1 MYDFYCKEFHKGRG
15 DSLLE
20 KKYQIHLQNHY
31 DATSRQV
38 QKKEIKVLK
47 KNKNLLI
54 GEVFPY
60 QICLEST
67 MEYSRFMLW
76 FEKEVQKI
84 VKELWNQHF
93 IIKLT
98 LSQLHFRETILFLE
112 HLKDFSKR
120 ITIEFIGEDT
130 PEIKKHF
137 SVQEQEAFFIGKL
150 RMLKK
155 WKFIISKH
163 IEGCSVE
170 QTLAFTPCLHEIKYT
185 MSQQA
190 RMEENIIDLHMFI
203 DFWEYWATHKKLKF
217 VVEVKEA
224 DFITKSLMHKKVHV
238 QFENA

>member
-1 MYDFYCKEFHKGRG
+1 
-15 DSLLE
+15 
-20 KKYQIHLQNHY
+20 
-31 DATSRQV
+31 ATSRRL

-47 KNKNLLI
+47 KRKNLLI

-60 QICLEST
+60 QICLANT
-67 MEYSRFMLW
+67 MEYSRFMTW
-76 FEKEVQKI
+76 FEQEVKKI
-84 VKELWNQHF
+84 VTDLWNQHF

-112 HLKDFSKR
+112 HIKDFSKR
-120 ITIEFIGEDT
+120 ITIEFIGEDLSNN
-130 PEIKKHF
+130 EIKNHF
-137 SVQEQEAFFIGKL
+137 SIQEQEAFFIGKL

-170 QTLAFTPCLHEIKYT
+170 QTLAFTPCIHEIKYT

-203 DFWEYWATHKKLKF
+203 DFWEYWAAYKKLKF
-217 VVEVKEA
+217 VVEVKEE
-224 DFITKSLMHKKVHV
+224 DFITKSLMHKKAHV
-238 QFENA
+238 RFENA

>member
-1 MYDFYCKEFHKGRG
+1 
-15 DSLLE
+15 
-20 KKYQIHLQNHY
+20 
-31 DATSRQV
+31 TSRQV

-47 KNKNLLI
+47 KRRNLLI

-60 QICLEST
+60 QICLANT
-67 MEYSRFMLW
+67 MEYSRFMTW
-76 FEKEVQKI
+76 FEQEVKKI
-84 VKELWNQHF
+84 VTDLWNQHF

-112 HLKDFSKR
+112 HIKDFSKR
-120 ITIEFIGEDT
+120 ITIEFIGEDLSNN
-130 PEIKKHF
+130 EIKNHF
-137 SVQEQEAFFIGKL
+137 SIQEQEAFFIGKL

-170 QTLAFTPCLHEIKYT
+170 QTLAFTPCIHEIKYT

-203 DFWEYWATHKKLKF
+203 DFWEYWAAYKKLKF
-217 VVEVKEA
+217 VVEVKEE
-224 DFITKSLMHKKVHV
+224 DFITKSLMHKKAHV
-238 QFENA
+238 RFENA

>member
-1 MYDFYCKEFHKGRG
+1 
-15 DSLLE
+15 
-20 KKYQIHLQNHY
+20 
-31 DATSRQV
+31 V

-47 KNKNLLI
+47 KRRNLLI

-60 QICLEST
+60 QICLANT
-67 MEYSRFMLW
+67 MEYSRFMTW
-76 FEKEVQKI
+76 FEQEVKKI
-84 VKELWNQHF
+84 VTDLWNQHF

-112 HLKDFSKR
+112 HIKDFSKR
-120 ITIEFIGEDT
+120 ITIEFIGEDLSNN
-130 PEIKKHF
+130 EIKNHF
-137 SVQEQEAFFIGKL
+137 SIQEQEAFFIGKL

-170 QTLAFTPCLHEIKYT
+170 QTLAFTPCIHEIKYT

-203 DFWEYWATHKKLKF
+203 DFWEYWAAYKKLKF
-217 VVEVKEA
+217 VVEVKEE
-224 DFITKSLMHKKVHV
+224 DFITKSLMHKKAHV
-238 QFENA
+238 RFENA

>member
-1 MYDFYCKEFHKGRG
+1 
-15 DSLLE
+15 
-20 KKYQIHLQNHY
+20 
-31 DATSRQV
+31 DATSRRL

-47 KNKNLLI
+47 KRKNLLI

-60 QICLEST
+60 QICLANT
-67 MEYSRFMLW
+67 MEYSRFMTW
-76 FEKEVQKI
+76 FEQEVKKI
-84 VKELWNQHF
+84 VTDLWNQHF

-112 HLKDFSKR
+112 HIKDFSKR
-120 ITIEFIGEDT
+120 ITIEFIGEDLSNN
-130 PEIKKHF
+130 EIKNHF
-137 SVQEQEAFFIGKL
+137 SIQEQEAFFIGKL

-170 QTLAFTPCLHEIKYT
+170 QTLAFTPCIHEIKYT

-203 DFWEYWATHKKLKF
+203 DFWEYWAAYKKLKF
-217 VVEVKEA
+217 VVEVKEE
-224 DFITKSLMHKKVHV
+224 DFITKSLMHKKAHV
-238 QFENA
+238 RFENA

>member
-1 MYDFYCKEFHKGRG
+1 
-15 DSLLE
+15 L
-20 KKYQIHLQNHY
+20 
-31 DATSRQV
+31 

-47 KNKNLLI
+47 KRKNLLI

-60 QICLEST
+60 QICLANT
-67 MEYSRFMLW
+67 MEYSRFMTW
-76 FEKEVQKI
+76 FEQEVKKI
-84 VKELWNQHF
+84 VTDLWNQHF

-112 HLKDFSKR
+112 HIKDFSKR
-120 ITIEFIGEDT
+120 ITIEFIGEDLSNN
-130 PEIKKHF
+130 EIKNHF
-137 SVQEQEAFFIGKL
+137 SIQEQEAFFIGKL

-170 QTLAFTPCLHEIKYT
+170 QTLAFTPCIHEIKYT

-203 DFWEYWATHKKLKF
+203 DFWEYWAAYKKLKF
-217 VVEVKEA
+217 VVEVKEE
-224 DFITKSLMHKKVHV
+224 DFITKSLMHKKAHV
-238 QFENA
+238 R

>member
-1 MYDFYCKEFHKGRG
+1 
-15 DSLLE
+15 
-20 KKYQIHLQNHY
+20 
-31 DATSRQV
+31 DATSRSI

-47 KNKNLLI
+47 KRKNLLI

-60 QICLEST
+60 QICLANT
-67 MEYSRFMLW
+67 MEYSRFMTW
-76 FEKEVQKI
+76 FEQEVKKI
-84 VKELWNQHF
+84 VTDLWNQHF

-112 HLKDFSKR
+112 HIKDFSKR
-120 ITIEFIGEDT
+120 ITIEFIGEDLSNN
-130 PEIKKHF
+130 EIKNHF
-137 SVQEQEAFFIGKL
+137 SIQEQEAFFIGKL

-170 QTLAFTPCLHEIKYT
+170 QTLAFTPCIHEIKYT

-203 DFWEYWATHKKLKF
+203 DFWEYWAAYKKLKF
-217 VVEVKEA
+217 VVEVKEE
-224 DFITKSLMHKKVHV
+224 DFITKSLMHKKAHV
-238 QFENA
+238 RFENA

>member
-1 MYDFYCKEFHKGRG
+1 M
-15 DSLLE
+15 LE

-31 DATSRQV
+31 DATSRKL

-47 KNKNLLI
+47 KRKDLLI

-60 QICLEST
+60 QICLANT
-67 MEYSRFMLW
+67 MEYSRFMTW
-76 FEKEVQKI
+76 FEQEVKKI
-84 VKELWNQHF
+84 VTDLWNQHF

-98 LSQLHFRETILFLE
+98 LSQLHFRETIQFLE
-112 HLKDFSKR
+112 HIKGFSKR
-120 ITIEFIGEDT
+120 ITIEFIGEDLSNN
-130 PEIKKHF
+130 EIKNHF
-137 SVQEQEAFFIGKL
+137 STQEQEAFFIGKL

-170 QTLAFTPCLHEIKYT
+170 QTLAFTPCIHEIKYT

-203 DFWEYWATHKKLKF
+203 DFWEYWAAYKKLKF
-217 VVEVKEA
+217 VVEVKEE
-224 DFITKSLMHKKVHV
+224 DFITKSLMHKKAHV
-238 QFENA
+238 RFENA

>member
-1 MYDFYCKEFHKGRG
+1 M
-15 DSLLE
+15 LE

-47 KNKNLLI
+47 KRRNLLI

-60 QICLEST
+60 QICLANT
-67 MEYSRFMLW
+67 MEYSRFMTW
-76 FEKEVQKI
+76 FEQEVKKI
-84 VKELWNQHF
+84 VTDLWNQHF

-112 HLKDFSKR
+112 HIKDFSKR
-120 ITIEFIGEDT
+120 ITIEFIGEDLSNN
-130 PEIKKHF
+130 EIKNHF
-137 SVQEQEAFFIGKL
+137 SIQEQEAFFIGKL

-170 QTLAFTPCLHEIKYT
+170 QTLAFTPCIHEIKYT

-190 RMEENIIDLHMFI
+190 RMEENIIDLHIFI
-203 DFWEYWATHKKLKF
+203 DFWEYWASHKKLKF
-217 VVEVKEA
+217 VIEVLKE
-224 DFITKSLMHKKVHV
+224 DFITKSLMYKNKQIKFINV
-238 QFENA
+238 Q

>member
-1 MYDFYCKEFHKGRG
+1 M
-15 DSLLE
+15 LE

-38 QKKEIKVLK
+38 QKKEIKILK
-47 KNKNLLI
+47 KRKNLLI

-60 QICLEST
+60 QICLANT
-67 MEYSRFMLW
+67 MEYSRFMTW
-76 FEKEVQKI
+76 FEQEVKKI
-84 VKELWNQHF
+84 VTDLWNQHF

-112 HLKDFSKR
+112 HIKDFSKR
-120 ITIEFIGEDT
+120 ITIEFIGEDLSNN
-130 PEIKKHF
+130 EIKNHF
-137 SVQEQEAFFIGKL
+137 SIQEQEAFFIGKL

-190 RMEENIIDLHMFI
+190 RMEENIIDLHIFI
-203 DFWEYWATHKKLKF
+203 DFWEYWASHKKLKF
-217 VVEVKEA
+217 VIEVLKE
-224 DFITKSLMHKKVHV
+224 DFVTKSLMYKNKQIKFINV
-238 QFENA
+238 Q

>member
-1 MYDFYCKEFHKGRG
+1 
-15 DSLLE
+15 L
-20 KKYQIHLQNHY
+20 
-31 DATSRQV
+31 

-47 KNKNLLI
+47 KRKNLLI

-60 QICLEST
+60 QICLANT
-67 MEYSRFMLW
+67 MEYSRFMTW
-76 FEKEVQKI
+76 FEQEVKKI
-84 VKELWNQHF
+84 VTDLWNQHF

-112 HLKDFSKR
+112 HIKDFSKR
-120 ITIEFIGEDT
+120 ITIEFIGEDLSNN
-130 PEIKKHF
+130 EIKNHF
-137 SVQEQEAFFIGKL
+137 SIQEQEAFFIGKL

-170 QTLAFTPCLHEIKYT
+170 QTLAFTPCIHEIKYT

-203 DFWEYWATHKKLKF
+203 DFWEYWAAYKKLKF
-217 VVEVKEA
+217 VVEVKEE
-224 DFITKSLMHKKVHV
+224 DFITKSLMHKKAHV
-238 QFENA
+238 RFENA

>member
-1 MYDFYCKEFHKGRG
+1 
-15 DSLLE
+15 
-20 KKYQIHLQNHY
+20 
-31 DATSRQV
+31 QV

-47 KNKNLLI
+47 KRRNLLI

-60 QICLEST
+60 QICLANT
-67 MEYSRFMLW
+67 MEYSRFMTW
-76 FEKEVQKI
+76 FEQEVKKI
-84 VKELWNQHF
+84 VTDLWNQHF

-112 HLKDFSKR
+112 HIKDFSKR
-120 ITIEFIGEDT
+120 ITIEFIGEDLSNN
-130 PEIKKHF
+130 EIKNHF
-137 SVQEQEAFFIGKL
+137 SIQEQEAFFIGKL

-170 QTLAFTPCLHEIKYT
+170 QTLAFTPCIHEIKYT

-203 DFWEYWATHKKLKF
+203 DFWEYWAAYKKLKF
-217 VVEVKEA
+217 VVEVKEE
-224 DFITKSLMHKKVHV
+224 DFITKSLMHKKAHV
-238 QFENA
+238 RFENA

>member
-1 MYDFYCKEFHKGRG
+1 
-15 DSLLE
+15 
-20 KKYQIHLQNHY
+20 Y
-31 DATSRQV
+31 DATSRRL

-47 KNKNLLI
+47 KRKNLLI

-60 QICLEST
+60 QICLANT
-67 MEYSRFMLW
+67 MEYSRFMTW
-76 FEKEVQKI
+76 FEQEVKKI
-84 VKELWNQHF
+84 VTDLWNQHF

-112 HLKDFSKR
+112 HIKDFSKR
-120 ITIEFIGEDT
+120 ITIEFIGEDLSNN
-130 PEIKKHF
+130 EIKNHF
-137 SVQEQEAFFIGKL
+137 SIQEQEAFFIGKL

-170 QTLAFTPCLHEIKYT
+170 QTLAFTPCIHEIKYT

-203 DFWEYWATHKKLKF
+203 DFWEYWAAYKKLKF
-217 VVEVKEA
+217 VVEVKEE
-224 DFITKSLMHKKVHV
+224 DFITKSLMHKKAHV
-238 QFENA
+238 RFENA